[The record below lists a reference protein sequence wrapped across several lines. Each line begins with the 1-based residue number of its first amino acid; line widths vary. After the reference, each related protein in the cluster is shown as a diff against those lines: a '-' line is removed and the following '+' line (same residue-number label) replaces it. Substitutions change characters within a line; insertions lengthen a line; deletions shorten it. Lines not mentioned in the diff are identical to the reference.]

1 MTPYGSGFSAPRR
14 RGLGWGEI
22 FSTLTISL
30 FLLAAVAAAYHASTD
45 AVEINDRFY
54 RATQAGRV
62 TVNQLL
68 TEIRRAESVIC
79 ATTHD
84 SILVIRPRATRLPDE
99 DSREYRYNPVTR
111 KITLQIYFKAADG
124 ACWSS
129 PAYSLASNL
138 QSATFGPPGH
148 DKVANGVWLE
158 ARVPITLDVKIGTH
172 SIRLSG
178 TSSARPVVPD

>member
-1 MTPYGSGFSAPRR
+1 MTAYGSALPAPR
-14 RGLGWGEI
+14 RGLGVGEVLT
-22 FSTLTISL
+22 TLTITL

-45 AVEINDRFY
+45 AVEINERFY

-79 ATTHD
+79 APAHD
-84 SILVIRPRATRLPDE
+84 SLLVIRPQATRLPDE
-99 DSREYRYNPVTR
+99 DSREYRYNPATR

-138 QSATFGPPGH
+138 QSATFGPPGE
-148 DKVANGVWLE
+148 DRVANGVWLE
-158 ARVPITLDVKIGTH
+158 ARVPVTLDVKIGSH

-178 TSSARPVVPD
+178 TSSRQQLIPD